1 MPLFS
6 KASESK
12 ASEVMQNL
20 KYAHSTVGSSARL
33 TPSISQSLS
42 ATRENDHATPA
53 TNATSP
59 SNAGALT
66 TCTRSPSPLSSA
78 IVPGDAADARVLL
91 VLAAAACESEG

>member
-6 KASESK
+6 RAG
-12 ASEVMQNL
+12 EVMQNL
-20 KYAHSTVGSSARL
+20 KYAHGAGSSSARL

-78 IVPGDAADARVLL
+78 IVPGDAAGARVLRA
-91 VLAAAACESEG
+91 LAAAACESEG